1 VRIKTI
7 EGTRLRVA
15 DDITQLV
22 GETPLLQLKKLVP
35 AGSAEIYAKLEY
47 LNPGGSVKDRAAIG
61 IIRRAEEQGLL
72 KPGGTIVEAT
82 AGNTGIGLALIGV
95 NRGYKVALFVPERF
109 SEEKV
114 MIMRALGADVT
125 RTPDAEGIQGA
136 ITRAKALA
144 ARDPKAF
151 MAAQFE
157 NPSNPEYH
165 YETTAQEIFEQ
176 MEGSIDA
183 VVIGVGT
190 AGTFTGVARFMKQ
203 RLPEVLTIAVET
215 QGSVL
220 GGGKPGPHKVEGIGS
235 SFIPKNFD
243 GSVCDE
249 VVMVTDAEAFGM
261 VKELAAREGVLSG
274 SSGGANVFAAL
285 KVARGLG
292 PGKRVVTMIPDSAER
307 YLSKKIFEGGI

>member
-22 GETPLLQLKKLVP
+22 GETPLLQFRKLVP
-35 AGSAEIYAKLEY
+35 SGSAEIYAKLEY

-72 KPGGTIVEAT
+72 KAGGTIVEAT

-114 MIMRALGADVT
+114 IIMRALGADVT

-144 ARDPKAF
+144 ARDPTAF

-165 YETTAQEIFEQ
+165 YQTTAPEIFEQ
-176 MEGSIDA
+176 MEGRIDA

-190 AGTFTGVARFMKQ
+190 AGTFTGVARFVKE

-235 SFIPKNFD
+235 SFVPKNFD

-292 PGKRVVTMIPDSAER
+292 PGKRVVTMVPDSAER